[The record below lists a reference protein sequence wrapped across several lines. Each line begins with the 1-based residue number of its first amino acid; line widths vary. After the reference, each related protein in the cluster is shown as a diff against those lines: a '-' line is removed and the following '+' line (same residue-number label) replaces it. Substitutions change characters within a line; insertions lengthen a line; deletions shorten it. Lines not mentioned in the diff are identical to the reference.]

1 MMAITEENIRGK
13 IGNSIFYRVGSVTRV
28 RSVAARYADANTSK
42 QRESRSRL
50 RVAIRFYRR
59 LAETELRK
67 VWYLATKGT
76 GKSGYNLFLK
86 LNMMILSLTGR
97 LGILPGCTDGRSV
110 TKENHLVVRV
120 DEGMVSVAWEREEDL
135 PSAGKEDK
143 FMVAV
148 LYADRSFS
156 PEFVK
161 TSGETRGDGKATFR
175 LQRKRGTAAHL
186 YCFFREKDG
195 KAYSPS
201 QHVRI

>member
-1 MMAITEENIRGK
+1 MAITEENIRGK

-86 LNMMILSLTGR
+86 LNMMIFK
-97 LGILPGCTDGRSV
+97 P
-110 TKENHLVVRV
+110 
-120 DEGMVSVAWEREEDL
+120 
-135 PSAGKEDK
+135 
-143 FMVAV
+143 
-148 LYADRSFS
+148 
-156 PEFVK
+156 
-161 TSGETRGDGKATFR
+161 DGKIGDFAR
-175 LQRKRGTAAHL
+175 LQLTVGRCVLMRGMWFLWRGNGRKIFL
-186 YCFFREKDG
+186 LREKRI
-195 KAYSPS
+195 SSWLPCFMPI
-201 QHVRI
+201 VRFPRS